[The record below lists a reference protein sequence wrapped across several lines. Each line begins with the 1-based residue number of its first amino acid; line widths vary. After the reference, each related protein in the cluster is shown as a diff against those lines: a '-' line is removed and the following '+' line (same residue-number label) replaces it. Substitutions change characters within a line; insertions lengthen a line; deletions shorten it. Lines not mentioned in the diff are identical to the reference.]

1 MRALMPL
8 LIALGLLLAVA
19 GTTFAECGGSHTD
32 TATPTT
38 TKPLPQS

>member
-1 MRALMPL
+1 MRVLIALT
-8 LIALGLLLAVA
+8 IALGLLVGVAQASLAD
-19 GTTFAECGGSHTD
+19 CGGDHTG

>member
-19 GTTFAECGGSHTD
+19 GTTFANCGGDHTD

-38 TKPLPQS
+38 TRPLPQS